1 MSRGFR
7 RDHHPV
13 RSPAEVFAG
22 RLPSSVRGMLRT
34 HESHRARRLIIV
46 VSVRLFRAERT
57 AFRPAVSLQY
67 WFDKDSMKIE
77 HRVLPTG

>member
-1 MSRGFR
+1 MAQKVTAMDIRT
-7 RDHHPV
+7 
-13 RSPAEVFAG
+13 ATA
-22 RLPSSVRGMLRT
+22 LAGMLRT
-34 HESHRARRLIIV
+34 HESRRARPLIIV

-57 AFRPAVSLQY
+57 AFRPAVSLQD